1 MPRTFNDLGP
11 TRRCRPKET
20 LEDMSEHMAAA
31 LVFCATQ
38 GAPPQNFGTRA
49 ELQDKTSKVRWTN
62 TTRDALEAHDLIHL
76 AQTKKGRPLWRATD
90 TGRGVVAAH
99 APRLLMPAA
108 RPRRVDADGSCYTH
122 IPAFSMRHEPE
133 VA

>member
-1 MPRTFNDLGP
+1 MPNRPTP

-20 LEDMSEHMAAA
+20 LEDMSEQMATA
-31 LVFCATQ
+31 LVVCATQ
-38 GAPPQNFGTRA
+38 GALPQNFGTRA
-49 ELQDKTSKVRWTN
+49 EMEDRTSKARWPN
-62 TTRDALEAHDLIHL
+62 ATRAALEANGLIHL
-76 AQTKKGRPLWRATD
+76 VQTKKGRPLWRATD